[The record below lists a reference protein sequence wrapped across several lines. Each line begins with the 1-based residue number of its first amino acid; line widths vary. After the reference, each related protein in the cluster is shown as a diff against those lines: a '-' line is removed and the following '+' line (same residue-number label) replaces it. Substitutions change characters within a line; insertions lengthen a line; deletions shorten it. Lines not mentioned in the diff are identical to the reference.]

1 MLVNDLLSVFSSDN
15 LSIVVISTALASSAT
30 VQILLP

>member
-15 LSIVVISTALASSAT
+15 LSIVVISTALALSTT